1 MPRLP
6 GRLGTLTARDVMT
19 ERLVVLH
26 EADLLPHAAQVLRE
40 QRISG
45 APVVNASG
53 EVAGMLSLSDLI
65 GHGQEPWLSSSSQA
79 DAAFPNGWSELCRRV
94 EQSASAQTVAD
105 RMTRNVMTVWEAT
118 PITEVARILCDGH
131 WHRVPVI
138 SAAGKLTGIVSA
150 MDLLAALVQAQDE
163 AGI

>member
-1 MPRLP
+1 
-6 GRLGTLTARDVMT
+6 MT
-19 ERLVVLH
+19 ERMVILH
-26 EADLLPHAAQVLRE
+26 EGDLLAHAAQVLRE
-40 QRISG
+40 QHISG
-45 APVVNASG
+45 APVVNPQG
-53 EVAGMLSLSDLI
+53 EVVGVLSLSDLI
-65 GHGQEPWLSSSSQA
+65 GHGHVPWRDSPSRVDNALPA
-79 DAAFPNGWSELCRRV
+79 ELSELCRRI

-105 RMTRNVMTVWEAT
+105 KMSRNVMTVWEAT

-138 SAAGKLTGIVSA
+138 NAASKLTGIVSA